1 MVRFCQPLNRMPTPA
16 RVVLALGVALLM
28 LALVNARLADIVTPE
43 LQRAEVLS
51 GMAAVGL
58 MLVAV
63 LWTRADPSQAPRR
76 DLKGEQ
82 GLVLDPDIDAA
93 TRDELGWGSHMLLT
107 ATPAATVLVYWDEA
121 VLLRRGLVRDAVFLP
136 GAICQRAMER
146 ETTISLVNTTLFPG
160 RHEFD
165 PLVENLPAV
174 LICPVGNRGVV
185 VLGDGPNAVSADRTS
200 SGWKVGL
207 LASEPHW
214 RRRGLDAWIDGC
226 RSKVEF
232 RADSAFETAS
242 IAFRDDLIAAPVPST
257 SLSFELL
264 TGLFQATG

>member
-1 MVRFCQPLNRMPTPA
+1 MPTPA
-16 RVVLALGVALLM
+16 RVVLALGVALLI

-93 TRDELGWGSHMLLT
+93 IRDELGWGSHMLLT

-185 VLGDGPNAVSADRTS
+185 VLGGWSERCFSRSDEQWLEGWTARLRTS
-200 SGWKVGL
+200 L
-207 LASEPHW
+207 ETLMP
-214 RRRGLDAWIDGC
+214 RRLD
-226 RSKVEF
+226 
-232 RADSAFETAS
+232 
-242 IAFRDDLIAAPVPST
+242 
-257 SLSFELL
+257 
-264 TGLFQATG
+264 

>member
-1 MVRFCQPLNRMPTPA
+1 MVWFCQPLNRMPTPA
-16 RVVLALGVALLM
+16 RVVLGLGVALLM

-185 VLGDGPNAVSADRTS
+185 VLGGWSERCFSRSDEQWLEGWTARLRTS
-200 SGWKVGL
+200 LETSR
-207 LASEPHW
+207 P
-214 RRRGLDAWIDGC
+214 RRLD
-226 RSKVEF
+226 
-232 RADSAFETAS
+232 
-242 IAFRDDLIAAPVPST
+242 
-257 SLSFELL
+257 
-264 TGLFQATG
+264 

>member
-82 GLVLDPDIDAA
+82 GLVLVLTSMRQYAMNWAGEVTCFSPQRRQRQSWCTG
-93 TRDELGWGSHMLLT
+93 TRKCFSGEGW
-107 ATPAATVLVYWDEA
+107 
-121 VLLRRGLVRDAVFLP
+121 
-136 GAICQRAMER
+136 
-146 ETTISLVNTTLFPG
+146 
-160 RHEFD
+160 
-165 PLVENLPAV
+165 
-174 LICPVGNRGVV
+174 
-185 VLGDGPNAVSADRTS
+185 
-200 SGWKVGL
+200 SGMRF
-207 LASEPHW
+207 S
-214 RRRGLDAWIDGC
+214 
-226 RSKVEF
+226 
-232 RADSAFETAS
+232 
-242 IAFRDDLIAAPVPST
+242 APVPSVNGPWNAKPP
-257 SLSFELL
+257 SAS
-264 TGLFQATG
+264 

>member
-107 ATPAATVLVYWDEA
+107 ATPAATVLVYWDGA
-121 VLLRRGLVRDAVFLP
+121 VLLRRGLVRDAVFCP

-185 VLGDGPNAVSADRTS
+185 VLGGWSERCFSRSDEQWLEGWTARLRTS
-200 SGWKVGL
+200 L
-207 LASEPHW
+207 ETLMP
-214 RRRGLDAWIDGC
+214 RRLD
-226 RSKVEF
+226 
-232 RADSAFETAS
+232 
-242 IAFRDDLIAAPVPST
+242 
-257 SLSFELL
+257 
-264 TGLFQATG
+264 